1 MLLIKLIFNK
11 FLHKVFEF
19 YAIVKEDEELICKH
33 DIREGGQEGLVQSIF
48 SDHYF
53 RNVVVLVENSFHL
66 KIPL

>member
-1 MLLIKLIFNK
+1 
-11 FLHKVFEF
+11 
-19 YAIVKEDEELICKH
+19 VKEDEELICKH